1 MTASTTAR
9 GRGGE
14 SSGASR
20 DSDSVGQTGTETPRP
35 RRAATSD
42 RCLLYQNSDAHPAH
56 RVFADAVNAERRHFE
71 TGARAPEPNGNT
83 ERTIDRLRTA
93 ETLPAYDT
101 VIAEGSAPL
110 QTGLAY
116 KLRRPGTTLV
126 YLAADETFYT
136 LSERP
141 TRHLWRGLR
150 PLSSR
155 LLDGVIAVGHDVYRW
170 ARPYIGDVPVA
181 YVRPPIADEKY
192 ERLASLSPNSPQDP
206 FTILSA
212 GEAKP
217 ANGYDRLTRAV
228 RRFAG
233 TVDADVR
240 LVVLGEGHEAE
251 AYADRSHVI
260 TPGFVD
266 LDTFADWFDRA
277 SVYVQSS
284 RGDAFPVA
292 ALEGILSGT
301 PTMVTDATGVRELLP
316 SRQVVPPTEAALLEG
331 IFAIFERA
339 PGERR
344 AVGREQRSLV
354 TDLTESNQGDRFSAA
369 LAQFA

>member
-1 MTASTTAR
+1 MTARTTQR
-9 GRGGE
+9 DRDGD
-14 SSGASR
+14 SR
-20 DSDSVGQTGTETPRP
+20 TPTATEISRT

-56 RVFADAVNAERRHFE
+56 RVFADAVSADRRHFE
-71 TGARAPEPNGNT
+71 TGSRPPEPDGNT
-83 ERTIDRLRTA
+83 ERTVDRLRTA
-93 ETLPAYDT
+93 GTLPAYDT

-116 KLRRPGTTLV
+116 KLRHPGTTLV

-141 TRHLWRGLR
+141 TRFFWRGLK

-155 LLDGVIAVGHDVYRW
+155 LLDGVIAVGRDAYRW
-170 ARPYIGDVPVA
+170 GRPYLGDVPVA
-181 YVRPPIADEKY
+181 YVRPPIGDEKY
-192 ERLASLSPNSPQDP
+192 ERLAALSPNSPADP
-206 FTILSA
+206 FTILTA

-217 ANGYDRLTRAV
+217 ANGYDRLARAV
-228 RRFAG
+228 DRFAG

-240 LVVLGEGHEAE
+240 LVILGEGHEAE
-251 AYADRSHVI
+251 AYAEESRVV

-266 LDTFADWFDRA
+266 LDTFADWFGRA

-301 PTMVTDATGVRELLP
+301 PTIVTAATGVRGLLP
-316 SRQVVPPTEAALLEG
+316 ARQVVPPTEAGLFDGLAT
-331 IFAIFERA
+331 FADLSPA
-339 PGERR
+339 ERR
-344 AVGREQRSLV
+344 SVASDQRDLV
-354 TDLTESNQGDRFSAA
+354 TNLTESNQRDRFSAA
-369 LAQFA
+369 LERFT

>member
-9 GRGGE
+9 DQ
-14 SSGASR
+14 
-20 DSDSVGQTGTETPRP
+20 DSDSTIRTETKMSRP

-56 RVFADAVNAERRHFE
+56 RVFADAVSADRRHFE
-71 TGARAPEPNGNT
+71 TGTRPPEPGGNT
-83 ERTIDRLRTA
+83 DRTVDRLRTA
-93 ETLPAYDT
+93 GTLPAYET

-116 KLRRPGTTLV
+116 KLRHPGTTLV

-141 TRHLWRGLR
+141 TRYLWHGLR
-150 PLSSR
+150 PLSNR
-155 LLDGVIAVGHDVYRW
+155 LLDGVIAVGRDVSRW

-192 ERLASLSPNSPQDP
+192 ERLVSLSPSSPADP

-217 ANGYDRLTRAV
+217 ANGYDRLARAV
-228 RRFAG
+228 GRFAG
-233 TVDADVR
+233 TVDADVQ
-240 LVVLGEGHEAE
+240 LVILGDGHDEQP
-251 AYADRSHVI
+251 YAALPRVV

-266 LDTFADWFDRA
+266 LDGFADWFDRA

-301 PTMVTDATGVRELLP
+301 PTVVTEATGVRELLP
-316 SRQVVPPTEAALLEG
+316 SRQVVAPTEAGLFDGLVA
-331 IFAIFERA
+331 FADLSPAERQSIA
-339 PGERR
+339 SD
-344 AVGREQRSLV
+344 QRILV
-354 TDLTESNQGDRFSAA
+354 TDLTETNQGERFSAA
-369 LAQFA
+369 LAQFT

>member
-1 MTASTTAR
+1 MTANATAR
-9 GRGGE
+9 DRGGD
-14 SSGASR
+14 SRVRTDTDSAQSRGAKSG
-20 DSDSVGQTGTETPRP
+20 
-35 RRAATSD
+35 D

-56 RVFADAVNAERRHFE
+56 RVFADAVGADRRHFE
-71 TGARAPEPNGNT
+71 TGVRPSESNGNT
-83 ERTIDRLRTA
+83 ERIVDRIRTGG
-93 ETLPAYDT
+93 TLPAYDT

-116 KLRRPGTTLV
+116 KLRRPDATLV

-141 TRHLWRGLR
+141 TRYLWRGLEPISR
-150 PLSSR
+150 R
-155 LLDGVIAVGHDVYRW
+155 LLDGVIAVGRDVYDW
-170 ARPYIGDVPVA
+170 ARPYLGDHPVA
-181 YVRPPIADEKY
+181 YVRPPISDAKY
-192 ERLASLSPNSPQDP
+192 GRLASLSPTSPQEP

-217 ANGYDRLTRAV
+217 ANGYDRLARAV
-228 RRFAG
+228 GRFAR

-251 AYADRSHVI
+251 GYADRSRVL

-266 LDTFADWFDRA
+266 LDTFADWFGRA

-301 PTMVTDATGVRELLP
+301 PTVVTEATGVRELLP
-316 SRQVVPPTEAALLEG
+316 PRQVVPPTETGLLEG
-331 IFAIFERA
+331 LRDVFERA
-339 PGERR
+339 PDERR
-344 AVGREQRSLV
+344 SAASEQRDLV
-354 TDLTESNQGDRFSAA
+354 ADLTESNQGDRFSAA
-369 LAQFA
+369 LEEFA

>member
-1 MTASTTAR
+1 MTARTTAR
-9 GRGGE
+9 D
-14 SSGASR
+14 R
-20 DSDSVGQTGTETPRP
+20 DGDSTTRTETETSRP

-56 RVFADAVNAERRHFE
+56 RVFADAVGADRRHFE
-71 TGARAPEPNGNT
+71 TGSWPPEPGGNT

-93 ETLPAYDT
+93 GTLPAYDT

-116 KLRRPGTTLV
+116 KLRHPRTTLV

-136 LSERP
+136 LRQRP
-141 TRHLWRGLR
+141 TRYVWHGLK

-155 LLDGVIAVGHDVYRW
+155 LLDGVIAVGRDAYRW
-170 ARPYIGDVPVA
+170 GRPYLGDVPVA
-181 YVRPPIADEKY
+181 YVRPPIADDKY
-192 ERLASLSPNSPQDP
+192 ERLAALSPNSPANP

-217 ANGYDRLTRAV
+217 ANGYDRLARAV
-228 RRFAG
+228 ERFAG

-240 LVVLGEGHEAE
+240 LVILGEGHDERP
-251 AYADRSHVI
+251 YAAMPHVV

-266 LDTFADWFDRA
+266 LDAFADWFDRA

-301 PTMVTDATGVRELLP
+301 PTTVTETTGVRELLP
-316 SRQVVPPTEAALLEG
+316 ARQVVPPTEAGLFDGLVS
-331 IFAIFERA
+331 FADLSPAERQSIA
-339 PGERR
+339 SD
-344 AVGREQRSLV
+344 QRSLV
-354 TDLTESNQGDRFSAA
+354 ADLTESNQRERFSAA
-369 LAQFA
+369 LRKFT

>member
-1 MTASTTAR
+1 MTAGTTTHDR
-9 GRGGE
+9 DGG
-14 SSGASR
+14 SR
-20 DSDSVGQTGTETPRP
+20 SQRTTGTEHPP
-35 RRAATSD
+35 QSPTSG

-71 TGARAPEPNGNT
+71 TGTRPPEPDGNT
-83 ERTIDRLRTA
+83 ERTVDRLRTA
-93 ETLPAYDT
+93 GTLPAYET

-141 TRHLWRGLR
+141 TRYLWRALE

-155 LLDGVIAVGHDVYRW
+155 LLDGVIAVDRDVYRW

-181 YVRPPIADEKY
+181 FVRPPIADEKY
-192 ERLASLSPNSPQDP
+192 ERLASLTPRSPADP
-206 FTILSA
+206 FTVLSA

-217 ANGYDRLTRAV
+217 ANGYDQLARAV
-228 RRFAG
+228 ERFAE

-240 LVVLGEGHEAE
+240 LVILGAGHDERS
-251 AYADRSHVI
+251 YAARPHVT

-266 LDTFADWFDRA
+266 LDAFADWFDRA

-292 ALEGILSGT
+292 ALEGLLSGT
-301 PTMVTDATGVRELLP
+301 PTIVTETTGVRELLP
-316 SRQVVPPTEAALLEG
+316 ARQVVPPTEAGLFEGLVALADL
-331 IFAIFERA
+331 A
-339 PGERR
+339 PAERR
-344 AVGREQRSLV
+344 SVASDQRPLV
-354 TDLTESNQGDRFSAA
+354 ADLTESNQRERFSAA
-369 LAQFA
+369 LDEFT

>member
-9 GRGGE
+9 DRGDDSRARTDAEPSRPTE
-14 SSGASR
+14 SGSA
-20 DSDSVGQTGTETPRP
+20 
-35 RRAATSD
+35 D

-56 RVFADAVNAERRHFE
+56 RVFADAVGADRRHFE
-71 TGARAPEPNGNT
+71 TGRPPESGGNT
-83 ERTIDRLRTA
+83 ERIVDRLRTA
-93 ETLPAYDT
+93 GTLPAYDT

-116 KLRRPGTTLV
+116 KLRHPGTTLV

-136 LSERP
+136 LAERP
-141 TRHLWRGLR
+141 TRYLWQGLK

-155 LLDGVIAVGHDVYRW
+155 LLDGVIAVGRDAYRW
-170 ARPYIGDVPVA
+170 GRPYLGDVPVA
-181 YVRPPIADEKY
+181 YVRPPIGDAKY
-192 ERLASLSPNSPQDP
+192 ERLASLSPNSPRDP

-217 ANGYDRLTRAV
+217 ANGYDRLARAV
-228 RRFAG
+228 GRFAR

-251 AYADRSHVI
+251 GYADRSHVL

-266 LDTFADWFDRA
+266 LDTFADWFGRA

-301 PTMVTDATGVRELLP
+301 PTVVTEATGVRELLP
-316 SRQVVPPTEAALLEG
+316 ERQVIPPTEAGLLAG
-331 IFAIFERA
+331 LRDVFERSPA
-339 PGERR
+339 ERE
-344 AVGREQRSLV
+344 AAASEQRDLV
-354 TDLTESNQGDRFSAA
+354 SDLTESNQGKRFGAA
-369 LAQFA
+369 LEALA

>member
-1 MTASTTAR
+1 MTARTTQR
-9 GRGGE
+9 DRDGD
-14 SSGASR
+14 SR
-20 DSDSVGQTGTETPRP
+20 KRTVTEPSQTQ
-35 RRAATSD
+35 RAATSN

-56 RVFADAVNAERRHFE
+56 RVFADAVSADRRHFE
-71 TGARAPEPNGNT
+71 TGSRPPESGGNT
-83 ERTIDRLRTA
+83 ERTVDRLRTA
-93 ETLPAYDT
+93 GTLPAYET

-116 KLRRPGTTLV
+116 KLRHPETTLV

-155 LLDGVIAVGHDVYRW
+155 LLDGVIAVGRDADRW
-170 ARPYIGDVPVA
+170 ARPYLGDAPVA
-181 YVRPPIADEKY
+181 YVRPPISDAKY
-192 ERLASLSPNSPQDP
+192 ERLTALSPNSPQDP
-206 FTILSA
+206 FTVLSA

-217 ANGYDRLTRAV
+217 ANGYDRLARAV
-228 RRFAG
+228 DRFAG
-233 TVDADVR
+233 TVEADVR
-240 LVVLGEGHEAE
+240 LVILGEGHEAE
-251 AYADRSHVI
+251 GYADSSRVI

-277 SVYVQSS
+277 SLYVQSS

-301 PTMVTDATGVRELLP
+301 PTIVTEATGVRELLP
-316 SRQVVPPTEAALLEG
+316 ARQVVPPTEAGLFDGLVA
-331 IFAIFERA
+331 FADLSPA
-339 PGERR
+339 ERR
-344 AVGREQRSLV
+344 SVASDQRDLV
-354 TDLTESNQGDRFSAA
+354 ADLTESNQRDRFSAA
-369 LAQFA
+369 LERFT

>member
-1 MTASTTAR
+1 MTAKTTTHEPADAD
-9 GRGGE
+9 GR
-14 SSGASR
+14 
-20 DSDSVGQTGTETPRP
+20 TETGPSRP
-35 RRAATSD
+35 RRATSD

-56 RVFADAVNAERRHFE
+56 RVFADAVSADRRHFE
-71 TGARAPEPNGNT
+71 TGERPPEPGGNT
-83 ERTIDRLRTA
+83 ERTVDRLRTA
-93 ETLPAYDT
+93 GTLPAYET

-116 KLRRPGTTLV
+116 KLRRPGTTLI

-141 TRHLWRGLR
+141 TRYLWRALE

-155 LLDGVIAVGHDVYRW
+155 LLDGVIAVGRDASRW
-170 ARPYIGDVPVA
+170 ARPYIGDVPTA
-181 YVRPPIADEKY
+181 IVRPPIADEKY
-192 ERLASLSPNSPQDP
+192 DRLASLTPRSPADP

-217 ANGYDRLTRAV
+217 ANGYDRLALAV
-228 RRFAG
+228 ERFAG
-233 TVDADVR
+233 TVEADVR
-240 LVVLGEGHEAE
+240 LVALGAGHDEQP
-251 AYADRSHVI
+251 YAAMPHVV

-266 LDTFADWFDRA
+266 LDAFADWFDRA

-301 PTMVTDATGVRELLP
+301 PTIVTEATGVRELLP
-316 SRQVVPPTEAALLEG
+316 ARQVVPPTETGLFDGLVALSDLS
-331 IFAIFERA
+331 
-339 PGERR
+339 PTDRR
-344 AVGREQRSLV
+344 SLGSDQRSLV
-354 TDLTESNQGDRFSAA
+354 TDLTESNQRERFSAA
-369 LAQFA
+369 LEEFT

>member
-1 MTASTTAR
+1 MTARATQRDRDGDSRTRTAT
-9 GRGGE
+9 E
-14 SSGASR
+14 SPRTRQGA
-20 DSDSVGQTGTETPRP
+20 
-35 RRAATSD
+35 ASD

-56 RVFADAVNAERRHFE
+56 RVFADAVDADRRHFE
-71 TGARAPEPNGNT
+71 TGSRPPESGGNT
-83 ERTIDRLRTA
+83 ERTLDRLRTA
-93 ETLPAYDT
+93 GTLPAYET
-101 VIAEGSAPL
+101 IIAEGSAPL

-116 KLRRPGTTLV
+116 KVRHPGTTLI

-141 TRHLWRGLR
+141 TRHLWRALE

-155 LLDGVIAVGHDVYRW
+155 LLDGVIAVGRDAYRW
-170 ARPYIGDVPVA
+170 ARPYIGDVLVA

-192 ERLASLSPNSPQDP
+192 ERLAALSPNSPADP
-206 FTILSA
+206 FTILTA

-217 ANGYDRLTRAV
+217 ANGYDGLARAV
-228 RRFAG
+228 DRFAE

-240 LVVLGEGHEAE
+240 LVILGEGHEAE
-251 AYADRSHVI
+251 GYADRTHVL

-301 PTMVTDATGVRELLP
+301 PTIVTEATGVRELLP
-316 SRQVVPPTEAALLEG
+316 ARQVVPPTEAGLFDGLAV
-331 IFAIFERA
+331 FADLSPA
-339 PGERR
+339 ERR
-344 AVGREQRSLV
+344 SVASDQRGLV
-354 TDLTESNQGDRFSAA
+354 TDLTESNQRDRFSTA
-369 LAQFA
+369 LERFT

>member
-1 MTASTTAR
+1 MTASTTAG
-9 GRGGE
+9 GRGGD
-14 SSGASR
+14 SSGDSR
-20 DSDSVGQTGTETPRP
+20 DGDSVGRTGTETS
-35 RRAATSD
+35 RAQRSTTSD

-56 RVFADAVNAERRHFE
+56 RVFADAVRAERRHFE
-71 TGARAPEPNGNT
+71 TGARAPEPDGNT
-83 ERTIDRLRTA
+83 DRTLDRLRTGG
-93 ETLPAYDT
+93 TLPAYDT

-141 TRHLWRGLR
+141 TRYLWRALE
-150 PLSSR
+150 PLSNR
-155 LLDGVIAVGHDVYRW
+155 LLDGVIAVGRDVYRW

-192 ERLASLSPNSPQDP
+192 ERLASLSPRSPPDP

-217 ANGYDRLTRAV
+217 ANGYDRLSRAV

-301 PTMVTDATGVRELLP
+301 PTMVTEATGVRELLP
-316 SRQVVPPTEAALLEG
+316 SRQVVPPTEAGLLEG
-331 IFAIFERA
+331 LSDVFERA
-339 PGERR
+339 PAERR
-344 AVGREQRSLV
+344 SVGREQRSLV
-354 TDLTESNQGDRFSAA
+354 TDLTESNQGDRFSTA
-369 LAQFA
+369 LAQFT